1 MKNGCYT
8 ALVTPFR
15 NDLVDYDGLEKLC
28 QFQIENGIT
37 GILAVGTTGESP
49 TLAWDEHNSLI
60 ETIAKQTKGKC
71 FCIAGTGSNNTNEA
85 LSATRHAS
93 EAGVDAVLLVDPY
106 YNGPSSLEIRKEYI
120 TPVAKTFPNMVVI
133 PYIIPGRSGTQML
146 PEDIAILS
154 KEYPNVSAVKEATGN
169 IENMRRTRKVCGP
182 DFTIFS
188 GDDALVVDM
197 MTDPEISASGVISV
211 ASNIVP
217 GPITQLV
224 NLISEG
230 KIEEAQTLHSAL
242 KPLFKLTSVVTME
255 ETPFG
260 PVKCLARNPLAIKT
274 AMEIMGMP
282 SGNCRKPLGRMTPKG
297 LAVVIGYLK
306 EVMDNHPELL
316 APVESFFNVDIRA
329 RIEDEAIL
337 KPLVYDEADLY

>member
-28 QFQIENGIT
+28 QFQIENNIT

-120 TPVAKTFPNMVVI
+120 TPVAKTFPEMTII
-133 PYIIPGRSGTQML
+133 PYIIPGRSGTKMF
-146 PEDIAILS
+146 PEDLALLNREFS
-154 KEYPNVSAVKEATGN
+154 NVKAVKEATGD
-169 IENMRRTRKVCGP
+169 IANMKRTREVCGP

-188 GDDALVVDM
+188 GDDALLVEM
-197 MTDPEISASGVISV
+197 MTDPEIDAAGVISV

-217 GPITQLV
+217 GPATKLVELIT
-224 NLISEG
+224 EG
-230 KIEEAQTLHSAL
+230 KLDEAKALHEAL

-260 PVKCLARNPLAIKT
+260 EVKCVARNPLGIKT
-274 AMEIMGMP
+274 AMQILGMP
-282 SGNCRKPLGRMTPKG
+282 SGNCRKPLGKMTRKG
-297 LAVVIGYLK
+297 LGVVVGYLK
-306 EVMDNHPELL
+306 EAMEKNPELL
-316 APVESFFNVDIRA
+316 APIERFFGVDINA
-329 RIEDEAIL
+329 RLNDEAL
-337 KPLVYDEADLY
+337 LESLVYDETY